1 MQRDEFLVEDEA
13 VIAMREA
20 ERRRPRAKKRPP
32 RTRAKRRLG
41 GRADPI

>member
-13 VIAMREA
+13 SSRCARLNGA
-20 ERRRPRAKKRPP
+20 DRARKKPP

-41 GRADPI
+41 RSGRSD